1 MKSHL
6 SSELFCE
13 TAVDR
18 ASVLSP
24 GILGCVAGG
33 IIFPQLRARGSGG
46 VLKLINGDKWSWE
59 CDGPEAKDINN
70 ASRHCSSLPS
80 STLFFNLMFYC
91 PHCDR

>member
-18 ASVLSP
+18 SSVLSP

-33 IIFPQLRARGSGG
+33 ESFFLSLEQGG
-46 VLKLINGDKWSWE
+46 AG
-59 CDGPEAKDINN
+59 GAEADQW
-70 ASRHCSSLPS
+70 RQVELG
-80 STLFFNLMFYC
+80 M
-91 PHCDR
+91 

>member
-18 ASVLSP
+18 SSVLSP

-33 IIFPQLRARGSGG
+33 GESFFLSLEQGGARGA
-46 VLKLINGDKWSWE
+46 
-59 CDGPEAKDINN
+59 EADQW
-70 ASRHCSSLPS
+70 RQVELG
-80 STLFFNLMFYC
+80 M
-91 PHCDR
+91 

>member
-18 ASVLSP
+18 SSVLSP
-24 GILGCVAGG
+24 GILGCVAGGG

-46 VLKLINGDKWSWE
+46 GA
-59 CDGPEAKDINN
+59 EADQW
-70 ASRHCSSLPS
+70 RQVELG
-80 STLFFNLMFYC
+80 M
-91 PHCDR
+91 